1 MIASEVI
8 KRGSKILKDK
18 KILTY
23 QLDSELILSKLL
35 NKRRENLLVNEE
47 TIVPLKTI
55 KNFNKLI
62 KIRSRRQPIA
72 YILNK
77 KEFWNYIFYVNKH
90 TLIPRPETELMVE
103 SVLKI
108 YKSKRFKILDIGTG
122 SGCILLSILAECK
135 KASGTG
141 LDISKNA
148 LKVAKKNAKLLDLSL
163 RSKFVNKSIGDYFPG
178 KFDLIVSNPPYI
190 KSPEMFKLPP
200 DVKNFEPNIALNG
213 GNDGLDVIKKVIYKS
228 RCILKLNGILA
239 IEIGNKQYKKV
250 SQILKK
256 NNFREKLL
264 IKDYRENIRCVFSI
278 MQG

>member
-62 KIRSRRQPIA
+62 KIRSKRQPIA

-77 KEFWNYIFYVNKH
+77 KEFWNYIFYVNKY

-108 YKSKRFKILDIGTG
+108 YKSKKFKILDIGTG

-163 RSKFVNKSIGDYFPG
+163 RSKFVNKSISDYFPG

-190 KSPEMFKLPP
+190 KSPEMFKLSP

-228 RCILKLNGILA
+228 RSILKLNGILA

-278 MQG
+278 MQS

>member
-35 NKRRENLLVNEE
+35 NKRRESLLVNEE

-77 KEFWNYIFYVNKH
+77 KEFWNYIFYVDKY

-163 RSKFVNKSIGDYFPG
+163 RSKFVNKSIADYFPG

>member
-62 KIRSRRQPIA
+62 KIRSKRQPIA

-77 KEFWNYIFYVNKH
+77 KEFWNYIFYVNKY

-108 YKSKRFKILDIGTG
+108 YKSKKFKILDIGTG

>member
-35 NKRRENLLVNEE
+35 NKRRESLLVNEE

-62 KIRSRRQPIA
+62 KIRSRRRPIA

-77 KEFWNYIFYVNKH
+77 KEFWNYIFYVDKY

-228 RCILKLNGILA
+228 RSILKLNGILA

-278 MQG
+278 MQS